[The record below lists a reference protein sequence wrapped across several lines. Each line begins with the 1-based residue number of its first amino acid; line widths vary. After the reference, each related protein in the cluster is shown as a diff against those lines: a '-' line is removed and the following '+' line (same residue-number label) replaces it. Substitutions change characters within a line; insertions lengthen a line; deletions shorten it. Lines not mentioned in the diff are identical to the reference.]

1 MAVAVRHELES
12 MGLPV
17 HIFSLRD
24 FQSKVDVTETLLDFF
39 RGTAPLCQTPPCSS
53 IDEQIIQR
61 LSVISEKTVLVLDDA
76 DRLLDNKDF
85 LNFLQG
91 VLSRAEQFKLIV
103 TAKESF
109 KLRNFQSHEAV
120 RVGALDESSA
130 QKLVSKLLP
139 DATASDCT
147 HLLQICKNIPLLL
160 KIICHSISEGNN
172 SVKSYLDLLRAEKH
186 PLHRL
191 LDSDVIGPTHDSS
204 NGRLDQ
210 VFRKRPTKERGAS
223 VSLSVFPNDFDIKVA
238 AAVMG
243 VIRIIGANRIPGH
256 LHDSS
261 LLESGSKLES
271 FSMYSLARS
280 FAQEIGEAELRGTL
294 VTSDTRFR
302 ELYISYFTKLN

>member
-1 MAVAVRHELES
+1 M
-12 MGLPV
+12 
-17 HIFSLRD
+17 
-24 FQSKVDVTETLLDFF
+24 
-39 RGTAPLCQTPPCSS
+39 
-53 IDEQIIQR
+53 
-61 LSVISEKTVLVLDDA
+61 LVLDDA

-85 LNFLQG
+85 LNFFLQD

-147 HLLQICKNIPLLL
+147 QLLQICKNIPLLL

-172 SVKSYLDLLRAEKH
+172 SVNSYLDLLRAEKR

-204 NGRLDQ
+204 NGRLDE
-210 VFRKRPTKERGAS
+210 VFRKRPTKEREAS
-223 VSLSVFPNDFDIKVA
+223 VSLSAFPND
-238 AAVMG
+238 
-243 VIRIIGANRIPGH
+243 
-256 LHDSS
+256 
-261 LLESGSKLES
+261 
-271 FSMYSLARS
+271 
-280 FAQEIGEAELRGTL
+280 
-294 VTSDTRFR
+294 
-302 ELYISYFTKLN
+302 

>member
-1 MAVAVRHELES
+1 M
-12 MGLPV
+12 
-17 HIFSLRD
+17 
-24 FQSKVDVTETLLDFF
+24 
-39 RGTAPLCQTPPCSS
+39 
-53 IDEQIIQR
+53 
-61 LSVISEKTVLVLDDA
+61 LVLDDA

-85 LNFLQG
+85 LNFLQD

-172 SVKSYLDLLRAEKH
+172 PVNSYLDLLRAEKR

-204 NGRLDQ
+204 NGRLDE
-210 VFRKRPTKERGAS
+210 VFRKRPTKEREAF

-243 VIRIIGANRIPGH
+243 VIRIIGANRIPVTCTIH
-256 LHDSS
+256 L
-261 LLESGSKLES
+261 
-271 FSMYSLARS
+271 FSN
-280 FAQEIGEAELRGTL
+280 L
-294 VTSDTRFR
+294 VQN
-302 ELYISYFTKLN
+302 LNPSQCTH

>member
-1 MAVAVRHELES
+1 M
-12 MGLPV
+12 
-17 HIFSLRD
+17 
-24 FQSKVDVTETLLDFF
+24 
-39 RGTAPLCQTPPCSS
+39 
-53 IDEQIIQR
+53 
-61 LSVISEKTVLVLDDA
+61 
-76 DRLLDNKDF
+76 
-85 LNFLQG
+85 
-91 VLSRAEQFKLIV
+91 
-103 TAKESF
+103 
-109 KLRNFQSHEAV
+109 
-120 RVGALDESSA
+120 
-130 QKLVSKLLP
+130 
-139 DATASDCT
+139 
-147 HLLQICKNIPLLL
+147 
-160 KIICHSISEGNN
+160 
-172 SVKSYLDLLRAEKH
+172 KSYLDLLRAEKH

>member
-1 MAVAVRHELES
+1 MRHELES

-24 FQSKVDVTETLLDFF
+24 FQSKVDVTETPLDFF

-61 LSVISEKTVLVLDDA
+61 LSVISEQTVLVLDDA

-85 LNFLQG
+85 LNFLQD

-210 VFRKRPTKERGAS
+210 VFRKRPTKEREAS

-243 VIRIIGANRIPGH
+243 VIRIIGANRIPVTCTIH
-256 LHDSS
+256 L
-261 LLESGSKLES
+261 
-271 FSMYSLARS
+271 FSN
-280 FAQEIGEAELRGTL
+280 L
-294 VTSDTRFR
+294 VQN
-302 ELYISYFTKLN
+302 LNPSQCTH